1 MDESRVTAS
10 GRRGTGPALP
20 WALAGALAV
29 SSTGLAWLAFG
40 PEDHGDPVAASITA
54 FTRQNT
60 LTVFSAELSTV
71 VTSEDAR
78 LLGLLESRQVA
89 VIPAR
94 VDYTVNFAGIDTD
107 DVTWN
112 AETREL
118 VVSLP
123 DVTVSRPNLDEARAQ
138 YLREGVFITRAAQD
152 SLTRDNTIEAERLA
166 AQQAANPVLL
176 NLARDAARQAISQ
189 NLAVPLA
196 AVGEANARVTVRF
209 AGEPPAR

>member
-1 MDESRVTAS
+1 MDETRVTAT
-10 GRRGTGPALP
+10 RPIGPALP
-20 WALAGALAV
+20 WTLAGALAI
-29 SSTGLAWLAFG
+29 SSAGLAWLAFG
-40 PEDHGDPVAASITA
+40 PQDHGDPVAASISA

-60 LTVFSAELSTV
+60 LTVFSAELATV

-94 VDYTVNFAGIDTD
+94 VDYTVSFAGIDAG

-112 AETREL
+112 EATREL
-118 VVSLP
+118 VVDLP
-123 DVTVSRPNLDEARAQ
+123 DITVSRPNLDEARAQ
-138 YLREGVFITRAAQD
+138 YLREGVFITREAQD

-166 AQQAANPVLL
+166 AEQAANPVLM

-196 AVGEANARVTVRF
+196 AVGQPQARITVRF
-209 AGEPPAR
+209 AGEPPVR